1 MEAGA
6 ALYLAAKK
14 GDAQRVRAL
23 FVAGADLHAKPV
35 RLPARRQQLLARS
48 GRARGPQP
56 RMRHTRFATRGWP
69 AGGCGARTPCAVRD
83 ASLR

>member
-14 GDAQRVRAL
+14 GDAVRVRAL

-35 RLPARRQQLLARS
+35 RARAHACTQQHACGSARADAFCRVLRRPFRALC
-48 GRARGPQP
+48 GR
-56 RMRHTRFATRGWP
+56 
-69 AGGCGARTPCAVRD
+69 
-83 ASLR
+83 

>member
-1 MEAGA
+1 MSADQAGA

-35 RLPARRQQLLARS
+35 RVGCRAGKRLARAAQ
-48 GRARGPQP
+48 RVAMRAARGARGSSPP
-56 RMRHTRFATRGWP
+56 RRAARPLIPPRRTR
-69 AGGCGARTPCAVRD
+69 
-83 ASLR
+83 

>member
-1 MEAGA
+1 MSADQAGA

-35 RLPARRQQLLARS
+35 R
-48 GRARGPQP
+48 
-56 RMRHTRFATRGWP
+56 
-69 AGGCGARTPCAVRD
+69 RTAAP
-83 ASLR
+83 